1 MGAGKLTTIVAVD
14 VDGFSAMAEA
24 DETGAI
30 AAVARLGERCA
41 NIASEHG
48 GRIFNTSGDAVMME
62 YSSAF
67 GAVHAALDLAAVS
80 DPPIRVAVHTGEVSP
95 MPTGDLLGHGV
106 SIAGRLQRYARPG
119 VVVVSENTRKA
130 LRGPLVDKLVPKGA
144 IKLEKMDESIAIY
157 ELTHDATADVKRPWT
172 RKQMMIAGGVAA
184 VAVALIAVVAW
195 PLFTGEPQP
204 RVAVLSLSAPDR
216 ELQGL
221 AEGVAEDANTALRA
235 AGIDTLAREGARSDT
250 PRDQLLDRARASGA
264 PFALEGAV
272 ERNDRTLRITIAV
285 ARTADR
291 APLWSEVVE
300 GPAEASAMLR
310 QRAAAHGVSA
320 ISCALR
326 AGATAAAD
334 AYALLLSMCARREER
349 DARAQNREAL
359 SQVVAQAPDMALARA
374 LLAAETAALIE
385 TASEPQRQQ
394 LRAEVHENAERALR
408 QDRSL
413 GEAYMALARI
423 EPRRR
428 WDARE
433 RTLQRGLEQD
443 ERNSAVSAEYA
454 TLLFEVGRFDDALAY
469 ARNASTL
476 DPLSLNKRATVGA
489 IMLQSGDVESARD
502 IAAQLDEISPD
513 DPGLWLLHLR
523 VAFWSGAYDDALAL
537 IDAPASQIRSTRARQ
552 CWRYAADA
560 MRAAPETV
568 ARAGAVRQVVD
579 CSASGDLPTA
589 QALMEFS
596 QLGMLDEA
604 FALARERFG
613 DEQRGGED
621 VLFGDAT
628 RPMRADA
635 RFMPLMRD
643 LGLLGY
649 WRLSGHWPDF
659 CREPS
664 LPYRCQAEAQRLQ

>member
-1 MGAGKLTTIVAVD
+1 MGAGKITTIVAVD

-24 DETGAI
+24 DEAGAI

-41 NIASEHG
+41 KIASEHG

-67 GAVHAALDLAAVS
+67 GAIHAALDLAAVS

-106 SIAGRLQRYARPG
+106 SIAGRLQRHARPG
-119 VVVVSENTRKA
+119 VVIVSDETRKA
-130 LRGPLVDKLVPKGA
+130 LRGPLVDKLTPKGS

-157 ELTHDATADVKRPWT
+157 ELTNDATAGVRRPWT
-172 RKQMMIAGGVAA
+172 RKQLMIAGGVAA
-184 VAVALIAVVAW
+184 LAAVLVAVFAW
-195 PLFTGEPQP
+195 PLFTREPQP
-204 RVAVLSLSAPDR
+204 RVAVLSLSAPNG
-216 ELQGL
+216 ELQGI

-235 AGIDTLAREGARSDT
+235 SGIDTLAREGAQSDT
-250 PRDQLLDRARASGA
+250 PREQLLDRARASGA

-272 ERNDRTLRITIAV
+272 ERADRTVRITVSV

-291 APLWSEVVE
+291 ASLWSEVIE
-300 GPAEASAMLR
+300 GPVESSPALR

-326 AGATAAAD
+326 AGGTASAD
-334 AYALLLSMCARREER
+334 TYALLLAACTRREDR

-374 LLAAETAALIE
+374 LLAAETAALLE

-394 LRAEVHENAERALR
+394 LRAEVHDNAERALR
-408 QDRSL
+408 QDSSL

-433 RTLQRGLEQD
+433 RTLQRGVEQD
-443 ERNSAVSAEYA
+443 ERNSAVSSEYA

-476 DPLSLNKRATVGA
+476 DPLSLAKRATIGTIV
-489 IMLQSGDVESARD
+489 LQSGDVESARD
-502 IAAQLDEISPD
+502 IAGELDEAW
-513 DPGLWLLHLR
+513 PGEPSLWLLHLKL
-523 VAFWSGAYDDALAL
+523 AFWGGAYDDALTL
-537 IDAPASQIRSTRARQ
+537 INAPASQIRSTRARQ

-560 MRAAPETV
+560 MRAAPNTI

-579 CSASGDLPTA
+579 CSNSGDLPTA
-589 QALMEFS
+589 QALMEYS

-659 CREPS
+659 CHDPG